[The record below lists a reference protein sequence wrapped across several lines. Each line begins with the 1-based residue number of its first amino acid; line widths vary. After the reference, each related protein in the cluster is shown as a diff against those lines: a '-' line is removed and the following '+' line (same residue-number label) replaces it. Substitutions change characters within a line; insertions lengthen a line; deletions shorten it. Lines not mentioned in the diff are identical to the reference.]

1 MDSYSRGQLS
11 PEEHVRAVLS
21 ALKNEKTNAV
31 VAVREEVLDEAR
43 QSSDRYR
50 AGKRLSALDGIPV
63 VVKDNIV
70 IKGQEVTAA
79 SNMLKGT
86 ISPYDATVVQKL
98 KKAGALVVARSN
110 MDEFAM
116 GSSSETSAFGPVRN
130 PHDQTRVP
138 GGSSGGSASVVA
150 QGIVPVA
157 LGSDTAGSIR
167 QPAAFCG
174 VVGFKPTYGS
184 VSRFGL
190 VALASSYDVIGPLA
204 NSVTDAELI
213 YSSIKGADEFDAT
226 SRNFPASKGKIKR
239 FGVPLKAWKL
249 AERLGRKEAQRFE
262 QALKHLKSL
271 GFETVDVN
279 LPDPEI
285 AVAIYYVINPVEASS
300 NLARYDGVRYGHAA
314 SGHFDTLYERISSA
328 REEGFGN
335 EVRRRLFVGTF
346 ASSAGYQDAYYKQ
359 ALNVTGVL
367 RTQYDAIFKDVD
379 AIVTPTT
386 ATCAF
391 KLGAVKDPVEMYL
404 SDIFTVPA
412 NIFGFPAISVPTDP
426 VEGLPFGMQFFAPQ
440 GQDLQLFSVAKQF
453 MGEEE
458 PVSAEA
464 ALPRYG

>member
-1 MDSYSRGQLS
+1 MSQSKSIATLMDAYSRGQLG
-11 PEEHVRAVLS
+11 PEEHVREVLS
-21 ALKNEKTNAV
+21 ALKSEKTNAV
-31 VAVREEVLDEAR
+31 IAVREEVLDEAR

-50 AGKRLSALDGIPV
+50 AGKKLSALDGIPIV
-63 VVKDNIV
+63 IKDNIV

-98 KKAGALVVARSN
+98 KKAGALV
-110 MDEFAM
+110 
-116 GSSSETSAFGPVRN
+116 
-130 PHDQTRVP
+130 
-138 GGSSGGSASVVA
+138 
-150 QGIVPVA
+150 VA

-204 NSVTDAELI
+204 NSVTDAELV

-226 SRNFPASKGKIKR
+226 SRNFPPPKGKIKR

-249 AERLGRKEAQRFE
+249 AERLGHKEAQCFE
-262 QALKHLKSL
+262 QALKHLKTL

-300 NLARYDGVRYGHAA
+300 NLARYDGVRYGHA
-314 SGHFDTLYERISSA
+314 SSEHFNTLYERISSA
-328 REEGFGN
+328 REEGFGT

-412 NIFGFPAISVPTDP
+412 NIFGFPSICVPVDP

-440 GQDLQLFSVAKQF
+440 GQDSQLFSVAKQF
-453 MGEEE
+453 VGEG
-458 PVSAEA
+458 PVSDAV
-464 ALPRYG
+464 PSP

>member
-1 MDSYSRGQLS
+1 MSKSKSIAALTNAYIRGQFS
-11 PEEHVRAVLS
+11 PEEHVREVLS
-21 ALKNEKTNAV
+21 ALKSEKTNAIV
-31 VAVREEVLDEAR
+31 SVREQVLPEAH
-43 QSSDRYR
+43 QSAARYR
-50 AGKRLSALDGIPV
+50 SGKRLSALDGIPIV
-63 VVKDNIV
+63 IKDNIA
-70 IKGQEVTAA
+70 IEGQEVTAA

-116 GSSSETSAFGPVRN
+116 GSSSETSAFGPVSN
-130 PHDQTRVP
+130 PHDATRVP

-157 LGSDTAGSIR
+157 LGSDTGGSVR

-174 VVGFKPTYGS
+174 IVGFKPTYGS

-204 NSVTDAELI
+204 SSVRDAELV
-213 YSSIKGADEFDAT
+213 YLSIKGADEFDAT
-226 SRNFPASKGKIKR
+226 SRNFTPSARSIKR
-239 FGVPLKAWKL
+239 LGVPTQGWKL

-262 QALKHLKSL
+262 QALKHLKTL

-300 NLARYDGVRYGHAA
+300 NLARYDGVRYGHAS
-314 SGHFDTLYERISSA
+314 SGHFNTLNERISRA
-328 REEGFGN
+328 REEGFGT
-335 EVRRRLFVGTF
+335 EVRRRIFVGTF
-346 ASSAGYQDAYYKQ
+346 ASSAGYQDAYYRQ
-359 ALNVTGVL
+359 ALNVTQVL
-367 RTQYDAIFKDVD
+367 RAQYDAVFRDVD

-391 KLGAVKDPVEMYL
+391 KLGAVQDPVEMYL
-404 SDIFTVPA
+404 SDIFTIPA
-412 NIFGFPAISVPTDP
+412 NIFGLPAISVPTDL
-426 VEGLPFGMQFFAPQ
+426 VEGLPFGIQFIAPA
-440 GQDLQLFSVAKQF
+440 GQDPKLFLVAKQF
-453 MGEEE
+453 TGEE
-458 PVSAEA
+458 
-464 ALPRYG
+464 